1 MSKPLFGSL
10 LAVMSLCLSL
20 SLFPAQADAQTA
32 DAKCDPIKLEFVFRN
47 PKGDFLPNINAELW
61 CQTEDADH
69 NPVQCGRLAGGK
81 TSEVSGKAL
90 VTYTPPKEKA
100 NQTITYAL
108 KVYDKNPDVAS
119 FWYFDELNLSCGQT
133 LSVTKVLPGIRF
145 VFRDQDGNLKK
156 NVKFSLYTQ
165 RYDIENRPINEKKDL
180 VSDDLD
186 TGATGEAYIF
196 VTDRSHAAK
205 QVGGDY
211 ILNANLG
218 GSIGYVE
225 NYLRVNDQLMTEY
238 EYIFTDMV
246 LIAED
251 ATGKLIPAGKSL
263 EFYEQRQD
271 VKGKLI
277 LGKSIKRVTIDS
289 KGEVLFE
296 YPSGTYAVVLK
307 DDIGNSQTF
316 WNITL
321 QKYQRERKKLVTNL
335 TRFDVKDIAGKTV
348 ISKQVQI
355 YSVTQD
361 YKGDYFRGQRIGQ
374 IMLTEK
380 GYGEAIL
387 APGKYLFSIVLPA
400 DKKQVEYG
408 RVFTIESG
416 KLQKLTL
423 AAKTD
428 NIVEF
433 GKILPAP
440 GTGPIAPI
448 AKKLSGYILLQTE
461 SRGEAWYVYN
471 ANSKRYY
478 LADGNA
484 AYQAMRKLGL
494 GITTADLSKIP
505 IGIRSDIGG
514 FDTDADGLANQLEEA
529 IGTDPNNSDT
539 DGDGY
544 QDSNELNN
552 GFNPSGDGKL
562 GYDSKF
568 ANRLKGKI
576 LLQTESKGEAWYIN
590 PKDGRRYYLANG
602 ESAYQIMRLLS
613 LGISNQDL
621 EQIGEAT
628 LEK

>member
-1 MSKPLFGSL
+1 MNKPLFGSM
-10 LAVMSLCLSL
+10 LAVMSLFLSL
-20 SLFPAQADAQTA
+20 AVAPQPASAQTA
-32 DAKCDPIKLEFVFRN
+32 EAKCDPIKLEFVFRN
-47 PKGDFLPNINAELW
+47 PKGDFLPDINAELW

-81 TSEVSGKAL
+81 TSPISGKAS
-90 VTYTPPKEKA
+90 VTYTPPKESIGK
-100 NQTITYAL
+100 TITYAL
-108 KVYDKNPDVAS
+108 KVYDKNPEVGN
-119 FWYFDELNLSCGQT
+119 FWYFNELNLTCGQE
-133 LSVTKVLPGIRF
+133 LSVTKVLSGIRF

-180 VSDDLD
+180 VTSALD

-196 VTDRSHAAK
+196 VADQSHAAK
-205 QVGGDY
+205 KIGGDY
-211 ILNANLG
+211 VLNANLG
-218 GSIGYVE
+218 GSVGYVE
-225 NYLRVNDQLMTEY
+225 NYLHVNDQLLTEY
-238 EYIFTDMV
+238 EYVFTDMI
-246 LIAED
+246 LIVED

-263 EFYEQRQD
+263 EFYEQKQD

-277 LGKSIKRVTIDS
+277 LGKSVKRMTTDA

-296 YPSGTYAVVLK
+296 YPSGTYAAVLR
-307 DDIGNSQTF
+307 DDLGNSQTF
-316 WNITL
+316 WNLIL
-321 QKYQRERKKLVTNL
+321 EKYKRERKKLVTNF
-335 TRFDVKDIAGKTV
+335 TRIEVKDTAGKAV
-348 ISKQVQI
+348 INKAVQI

-361 YKGDYFRGQRIGQ
+361 YKGDYFRGKRIGQ
-374 IMLTEK
+374 ITLTEK

-387 APGKYLFSIVLPA
+387 APGKYLFSISLPFER
-400 DKKQVEYG
+400 KLIEYG

-423 AAKTD
+423 PAK
-428 NIVEF
+428 NENVVET
-433 GKILPAP
+433 GKNLPAP
-440 GTGPIAPI
+440 GTGPLAAI

-471 ANSKRYY
+471 SNSKRYY

-494 GITTADLSKIP
+494 GITNNDLSKIP

-514 FDTDADGLANQLEEA
+514 FDTDGDGLANQLEEA
-529 IGTDPNNSDT
+529 IGTDPTNSDT

-544 QDSNELNN
+544 QDSNEFNN
-552 GFNPSGDGKL
+552 GFNPLGDGKL
-562 GYDSKF
+562 NYDSKF
-568 ANRLKGKI
+568 ASRLKGKI
-576 LLQTESKGEAWYIN
+576 LLQTESKGEAWYVN
-590 PKDGRRYYLANG
+590 PKDGKRYYLANG

-613 LGISNQDL
+613 LGISNNDL

-628 LEK
+628 LQ

>member
-1 MSKPLFGSL
+1 MNRPLFGSAI
-10 LAVMSLCLSL
+10 AVFSLFLSL
-20 SLFPAQADAQTA
+20 AFSPGQAAAQTA
-32 DAKCDPIKLEFVFRN
+32 EAKCDPIKLEFVFRN
-47 PKGDFLPNINAELW
+47 PKGDFLPNVNVELW
-61 CQTEDADH
+61 CQTEDADR

-81 TSEVSGKAL
+81 TSSVSGKAT
-90 VTYTPPKEKA
+90 VTYTPPKDAA
-100 NQTITYAL
+100 NKTIMYAL
-108 KVYDKNPDVAS
+108 KVYDKNPEVAN
-119 FWYFDELNLSCGQT
+119 FWYFNELNLSCGQE

-180 VSDDLD
+180 VTSDLD

-196 VTDRSHAAK
+196 VTDKSHAFR
-205 QVGGDY
+205 QSGGDY
-211 ILNANLG
+211 VLNANLG
-218 GSIGYVE
+218 GSVGYIE
-225 NYLRVNDQLMTEY
+225 NYLHVNDQMLTEY
-238 EYIFTDMV
+238 EYVFTDMV

-251 ATGKLIPAGKSL
+251 ANGKLIPAGKTL
-263 EFYEQRQD
+263 EFYEQKQD

-296 YPSGTYAVVLK
+296 YPAGTYAVVMK
-307 DDIGNSQTF
+307 DDLGNTQTF

-321 QKYQRERKKLVTNL
+321 ERYKRERKKLVTNV
-335 TRFDVKDIAGKTV
+335 TRFDVKDAAGKAV
-348 ISKQVQI
+348 INKAVQL
-355 YSVTQD
+355 YGVTQD
-361 YKGDYFRGQRIGQ
+361 YKGDYFRGTRIGQ

-387 APGKYLFSIVLPA
+387 APGKYLFTISLPL
-400 DKKQVEYG
+400 DRKIIEYG

-423 AAKTD
+423 KAQKD
-428 NIVEF
+428 NVLET

-440 GTGPIAPI
+440 GTGPIAAI

-461 SRGEAWYVYN
+461 SKGEAWYVYGT
-471 ANSKRYY
+471 NSKRYY
-478 LADGNA
+478 MADGSA

-494 GITTADLSKIP
+494 GITNNDLSKIP

-514 FDTDADGLANQLEEA
+514 FDTDGDGLANQLEEA
-529 IGTDPNNSDT
+529 IGTDSANSDT

-544 QDSNELNN
+544 QDSNEFNN
-552 GFNPSGDGKL
+552 GFNPLGSGKL
-562 GYDSKF
+562 NYDLKF
-568 ANRLKGKI
+568 ASRLKGKI
-576 LLQTESKGEAWYIN
+576 LLQTESKGEAWYVN
-590 PKDGRRYYLANG
+590 PKDGKRYYLANG
-602 ESAYQIMRLLS
+602 DAAYQIMRLLS

-628 LEK
+628 IQ

>member
-1 MSKPLFGSL
+1 MSKKSFGLS
-10 LAVMSLCLSL
+10 LAVISLFLSL
-20 SLFPAQADAQTA
+20 SLLPGQAEAQTA

-81 TSEVSGKAL
+81 TSPISGKAS
-90 VTYTPPKEKA
+90 VTYTPPKENIGKSV
-100 NQTITYAL
+100 TYAL
-108 KVYDKNPDVAS
+108 KVYDKNPEVGNL
-119 FWYFDELNLSCGQT
+119 WYFDELNLSCGET

-156 NVKFSLYTQ
+156 DVKFSLYTQ

-180 VSDDLD
+180 VSSDLD

-196 VTDRSHAAK
+196 VTDKTHAAK
-205 QVGGDY
+205 GVGGDY
-211 ILNANLG
+211 VLNANLG
-218 GSIGYVE
+218 GSVGYIE
-225 NYLRVNDQLMTEY
+225 NYLHVNDQLMTEY
-238 EYIFTDMV
+238 EYVFTDMV
-246 LIAED
+246 LIVED
-251 ATGKLIPAGKSL
+251 ANGKLIPAGKTL
-263 EFYEQRQD
+263 EFYEQKQD

-296 YPSGTYAVVLK
+296 YPSGTYAVVFK
-307 DDIGNSQTF
+307 DDIGNTQIF
-316 WNITL
+316 WNIIL
-321 QKYQRERKKLVTNL
+321 ERYKRERKKLVTNF
-335 TRFDVKDIAGKTV
+335 TRFDVKDAAGKTV
-348 ISKQVQI
+348 MSKPVLI
-355 YSVTQD
+355 YGVTQD

-374 IMLTEK
+374 LMLTEK

-387 APGKYLFSIVLPA
+387 APGKYLFSITLPVE
-400 DKKQVEYG
+400 KKQLEYG

-423 AAKTD
+423 AAKTE
-428 NIVEF
+428 NAVEF

-440 GTGPIAPI
+440 GTGPIAAI
-448 AKKLSGYILLQTE
+448 AKKLAGYILLQTE

-471 ANSKRYY
+471 NNSKRYY
-478 LADGNA
+478 MADGNA

-494 GITTADLSKIP
+494 GITNNDLMKIP

-514 FDTDADGLANQLEEA
+514 FDTDGDGLANQLEEA
-529 IGTDPNNSDT
+529 IGTDPNNSDS

-544 QDSNELNN
+544 QDTNELNN
-552 GFNPSGDGKL
+552 GFSPSGDGKL
-562 GYDSKF
+562 SHDLKF

-576 LLQTESKGEAWYIN
+576 LLQTEGKGEAWYIN

-602 ESAYQIMRLLS
+602 EAAYQIMRLLS

-628 LEK
+628 LQ